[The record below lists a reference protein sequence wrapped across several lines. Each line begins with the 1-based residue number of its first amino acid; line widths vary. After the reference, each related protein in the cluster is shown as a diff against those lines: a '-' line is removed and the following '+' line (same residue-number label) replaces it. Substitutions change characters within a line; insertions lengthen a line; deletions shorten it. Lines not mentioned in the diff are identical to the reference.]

1 MALYLRVEFVL
12 VGRLIPDKSHMD
24 PMERIGWKEMVDLPS
39 WGIENIIAK
48 ADTGARRSAIDVKDI
63 EELPGGKVRF
73 SVVLHKKDRDRNK
86 VVVAPIAHQTHVR
99 SSNGQQD
106 ERYFVTTQ
114 VKLGSRVKD
123 IELSLVCRRNMTCRM
138 LIGRKALEPDFLVD
152 SSQSFVT
159 RPKRSLRF
167 NEVAEPA
174 SDLEK

>member
-1 MALYLRVEFVL
+1 
-12 VGRLIPDKSHMD
+12 MD
-24 PMERIGWKEMVDLPS
+24 PLERIGWKEMVDLPV

-73 SVVLHKKDRDRNK
+73 FVVLHGKDRDLSK
-86 VVVAPIAHQTHVR
+86 EIVAPIAHQTHVR

-114 VKLGSRVKD
+114 VKLGDRTKA

-138 LIGRKALEPDFLVD
+138 LIGRKALEGDFLVD
-152 SSQSFVT
+152 SSRSFVT
-159 RPKRSLRF
+159 RPKQKLRF
-167 NEVAEPA
+167 DSLTE
-174 SDLEK
+174 DLDET

>member
-1 MALYLRVEFVL
+1 MRTLEQ
-12 VGRLIPDKSHMD
+12 
-24 PMERIGWKEMVDLPS
+24 IGWKEMVDLPV

-73 SVVLHKKDRDRNK
+73 SVVLHGKDRDLSK
-86 VVVAPIAHQTHVR
+86 EIVAPIAHQTRVR

-114 VKLGSRVKD
+114 VRLGDRTKA

-138 LIGRKALEPDFLVD
+138 LIGRKALEGDFLVD
-152 SSQSFVT
+152 SSRSFLT
-159 RPKRSLRF
+159 RPKQKLRF
-167 NEVAEPA
+167 ESLSE
-174 SDLEK
+174 DLSET

>member
-1 MALYLRVEFVL
+1 MSEISY
-12 VGRLIPDKSHMD
+12 ID
-24 PMERIGWKEMVDLPS
+24 PMERIGWKEMVNLPQ

-48 ADTGARRSAIDVKDI
+48 ADTGARRSAIDVKNI
-63 EELPGGKVRF
+63 EELPGDKVRF
-73 SVVLHKKDRDRNK
+73 SVVLHGKDRDLSK
-86 VVVAPIAHQTHVR
+86 EIVAPIAHQTHVR
-99 SSNGQQD
+99 SSNGQRD

-123 IELSLVCRRNMTCRM
+123 IELSLVCRRYMTCRM

-174 SDLEK
+174 SD